1 MHLCL
6 TISNFCALDCLTR
19 CPSGLCQVVNGL
31 ETNNEEVSSCLKDI
45 LVWILLQTEWLDS
58 DLYLE
63 KSTFYKQLIWYLQFM
78 ITFGPKD
85 GLKTDY

>member
-6 TISNFCALDCLTR
+6 TISNFCALDCLTHG
-19 CPSGLCQVVNGL
+19 PSGLCQVVNGL

-78 ITFGPKD
+78 TTFGPKD